1 MGVVAIIMKQNFKL
15 KNNEVEFDNEK
26 ISIKDNAKID
36 KYIMV
41 FCNCIWILFSLMKI
55 LKYYKTGHNFDL
67 WFGVAIGLANIFL
80 LFYWQSISVS
90 NEIKFTEVK
99 SMKIKQ
105 RFKNRYLEIRL
116 KDNKSRRV
124 NLLENELELKEFIET
139 SSELKNYTR

>member
-26 ISIKDNAKID
+26 ILIKDNAKID